1 MGALHAAGRHFGF
14 DEPAAYAFG
23 VCPCVVIV
31 HGHGVGAIEV
41 DSFDAPEGNGGA
53 AGVAVFCRGFDFF
66 GAGGTFGQGGG
77 FHAGGAFES
86 GVLRLYARRRNVAF
100 SGGGCRGE
108 TAAVVATGVECSG
121 AERGCNSKNLRT

>member
-1 MGALHAAGRHFGF
+1 MLENLKEKGVKIALATSKPYEFSIKILKHF
-14 DEPAAYAFG
+14 DLYKY
-23 VCPCVVIV
+23 
-31 HGHGVGAIEV
+31 
-41 DSFDAPEGNGGA
+41 
-53 AGVAVFCRGFDFF
+53 FDFF